1 MAGCLSPNR
10 LLNIVDHF
18 EVLSLPPQA
27 ALSEEV
33 LHQAY
38 ADKSRIAHPD
48 HGGTEQHA
56 TEVNAAYEALRS
68 PETRLKHL
76 LELAVPEQA
85 KAWRT
90 VPLDEGMMQ
99 VFSQLGAALEASA
112 KFLEKKSKAQSAL
125 AKALLTNEEMRQRD
139 TLEAIGTAIAAHR
152 AMMEGELPAIDLELA
167 SAGEDTWR
175 KLAAMQARFSYLGK
189 WQTQVR
195 ERLLQLM

>member
-1 MAGCLSPNR
+1 MDPQIR
-10 LLNIVDHF
+10 NIVDHF
-18 EVLSLPPQA
+18 EVLSLPHRA
-27 ALSEEV
+27 ALSENV

-56 TEVNAAYEALRS
+56 TEVNAAYEVLRS
-68 PETRLKHL
+68 PENRLKHL
-76 LELAVPEQA
+76 LELSVPEQA

-99 VFSQLGAALEASA
+99 VFSQLGAALEASG

-125 AKALLTNEEMRQRD
+125 AKALLTQEEMQHRE
-139 TLEAIGTAIAAHR
+139 TLESIGLAIAQR
-152 AMMEGELPAIDLELA
+152 RTTMEKELPAMDTELET
-167 SAGEDTWR
+167 AGDETWR
-175 KLAAMQARFSYLGK
+175 KLAAMQARFSYLGR
-189 WQTQVR
+189 WQAQIR

>member
-1 MAGCLSPNR
+1 MDHQER
-10 LLNIVDHF
+10 NIVDHF
-18 EVLSLPPQA
+18 EVLSLSHRA
-27 ALSEEV
+27 ALKEEV

-48 HGGTEQHA
+48 HGGSEQHA

-76 LELAVPEQA
+76 LELSVPEQA

-99 VFSQLGAALEASA
+99 LFSQLGAALESSG
-112 KFLEKKSKAQSAL
+112 KFLERKSKAQSAL
-125 AKALLTNEEMRQRD
+125 AKALLTNEEMRHRE
-139 TLEAIGTAIAAHR
+139 TLEAIGTAIAEYR
-152 AMMEGELPAIDLELA
+152 AAMESELPTMDSELESA
-167 SAGEDTWR
+167 SDVTWR
-175 KLAAMQARFSYLGK
+175 KLAAMQARFAYLGR
-189 WQTQVR
+189 WQTQIR